1 MHKKCPMKF
10 VFCPEGGLFLK
21 KLLSFLLIFGL
32 MAGFLF
38 WENLSICAKEEM
50 IALPAL
56 PKSFDSLRLV
66 QISDLHGRSFGED
79 NARLIDAVEKADP
92 DLICITGDLFDEK
105 SDLSF
110 LTPLLTAL
118 TALAP
123 TYYVTGNHE
132 WQVASLRDI
141 LSMMQALGV
150 NVLQNTYHVLHH
162 GGEKLV
168 LAGVDDPCGPLER
181 IMPDELVRQIRSNE
195 GENVPILMLSH
206 RNDELPMWSELNVM
220 LVLSGHC
227 HGGVVRLPLVG
238 GVFGTHRELFP
249 EYDAGIYRKNGTALY
264 VSRGLGFSSVR
275 FRLLNRP
282 QLSVLCLK
290 NPNS

>member
-1 MHKKCPMKF
+1 M
-10 VFCPEGGLFLK
+10 K
-21 KLLSFLLIFGL
+21 KLLSFLLILGL
-32 MAGFLF
+32 IVGFLF
-38 WENLSICAKEEM
+38 WENLSICAEEEV

-79 NARLIDAVEKADP
+79 NARLIDAVKWAEP

-110 LTPLLTAL
+110 LPPLLTAL

-132 WQVASLRDI
+132 WQVDSLRDI
-141 LSMMQALGV
+141 LSMMQELGV

-181 IMPDELVRQIRSNE
+181 LSPNELVRQIRINE

-264 VSRGLGFSSVR
+264 VSRGLGFSGVR